1 MKKSSS
7 LRNNFFAVPTPNKNG
22 ITNMNFN
29 LINLMISSRARK
41 LVNSLF
47 CMNFSKNT
55 KNIDQ
60 IVENFKQIFIVEKF
74 MYIYINFIS
83 IIIHK
88 KFKFTQTSM

>member
-47 CMNFSKNT
+47 CMNFPKNT
-55 KNIDQ
+55 NNVDQ

-74 MYIYINFIS
+74 MHLSLNLYIKIY
-83 IIIHK
+83 K
-88 KFKFTQTSM
+88 KFAQTSA